1 MITKYLWLPCLFYFQ
16 EFPPSDEELEAYR
29 NGQVKNYYIRFIYNL
44 SWGINLWRLN
54 EHCLDDEV
62 DRIFLRIFLKPNCF
76 SLVTQVGIRTRWK
89 PFLKVLHHCYKLL
102 HNSGPIR
109 MQAFLSSP
117 EQSYLLY
124 DLIQILSHLPEM
136 MLTILIWSYLRAS
149 NISDLIEQWCIL
161 HFNRNLIRRVQKSSR
176 RHLRYGVLLCNSLTP
191 RSHCYFSL

>member
-29 NGQVKNYYIRFIYNL
+29 NGQVKNYYILRFIYNL

-89 PFLKVLHHCYKLL
+89 PFLKVLPHCYKLL

-136 MLTILIWSYLRAS
+136 MLTILIWSYL
-149 NISDLIEQWCIL
+149 
-161 HFNRNLIRRVQKSSR
+161 
-176 RHLRYGVLLCNSLTP
+176 
-191 RSHCYFSL
+191 

>member
-1 MITKYLWLPCLFYFQ
+1 MFFVVVHVTLLQLYILWLPSTYDYLVLFYFQ

-89 PFLKVLHHCYKLL
+89 PFLKVLPHCYKLL

-109 MQAFLSSP
+109 MQAFFIITWTIILAIWFNSDIVTFTRNDAH
-117 EQSYLLY
+117 YF
-124 DLIQILSHLPEM
+124 DLEL
-136 MLTILIWSYLRAS
+136 
-149 NISDLIEQWCIL
+149 
-161 HFNRNLIRRVQKSSR
+161 
-176 RHLRYGVLLCNSLTP
+176 SLT
-191 RSHCYFSL
+191 SCF

>member
-54 EHCLDDEV
+54 EHCLNDEV

-136 MLTILIWSYLRAS
+136 MLTILIWSYL
-149 NISDLIEQWCIL
+149 
-161 HFNRNLIRRVQKSSR
+161 
-176 RHLRYGVLLCNSLTP
+176 
-191 RSHCYFSL
+191 

>member
-1 MITKYLWLPCLFYFQ
+1 MTTLFILFPGISSFWWRTWGIQ
-16 EFPPSDEELEAYR
+16 EWTGKKLLH
-29 NGQVKNYYIRFIYNL
+29 KIYINL

-89 PFLKVLHHCYKLL
+89 PFLKVLPHCYKLL

-117 EQSYLLY
+117 EQSYWLY
-124 DLIQILSHLPEM
+124 DLIQILSHLWEM
-136 MLTILIWSYLRAS
+136 MLTILIWS
-149 NISDLIEQWCIL
+149 
-161 HFNRNLIRRVQKSSR
+161 
-176 RHLRYGVLLCNSLTP
+176 
-191 RSHCYFSL
+191 

>member
-1 MITKYLWLPCLFYFQ
+1 MFFVVVHVTLLQLYILWLPSTYDYLVLFYFQ

-89 PFLKVLHHCYKLL
+89 PFLKVLPHCYKLL

-117 EQSYLLY
+117 EQSYWLY
-124 DLIQILSHLPEM
+124 DLIQILSQ
-136 MLTILIWSYLRAS
+136 
-149 NISDLIEQWCIL
+149 QWCIL
-161 HFNRNLIRRVQKSSR
+161 HFNRNLIQRVQKSSR